1 MTVYLDTHVVVWLYA
16 GAVELL
22 SDRARELVEGS
33 DLLVSPMVLLE
44 LQYLNQTGRTTE
56 GGDTVVEHLG
66 RTIGL
71 ETCDAGFRHVAR
83 LAATMRWTRDPFD
96 RIIVAQAMCRESLL
110 LSKDRVIRDNYSKA
124 VW

>member
-22 SDRARELVEGS
+22 SDRARELIEGA

-44 LQYLNQTGRTTE
+44 LEYLFEAGRTR
-56 GGDTVVEHLG
+56 EHG
-66 RTIGL
+66 QAVFDGVDRAVGVDI
-71 ETCDAGFRHVAR
+71 CDAGFRHVAR
-83 LAATMRWTRDPFD
+83 MAATLSWTRDPFD
-96 RIIVAQAMCRESLL
+96 RVIVAQALSRESLL
-110 LSKDRVIRDNYSKA
+110 LTRDRSIRDNYSRA